1 MMGLDLFTRED
12 LKDIMEFRS
21 FPSLSFYLPARRVG
35 AETRQSATRLKNL
48 LKQADDLLRERGL
61 RPAQIRTLLEP
72 VADLV
77 ENAIFWEYRDNG
89 LALFLHAGGLR
100 SFQLPFAV
108 EESVFV
114 SDRFRIRPLIPLVNG
129 DGMFHLLSISLA
141 ESRLYDCTHRT
152 LAERQVPGLPASLK
166 EIQST
171 YDDERVYQHH
181 TSAAKTGGAAKG
193 FNPIKELDKARIEE
207 YLREVD
213 LAVGR
218 QIARDRAPL
227 VLACVDYLFPM
238 FRNVSK
244 YGPLMERHVS
254 GSPDTIKPERMLSE
268 AWEIVRPLF
277 EKSRTRAFAQWEAI
291 SGSGRVLEGI
301 LRILPAAAQG
311 RVETLFLVEGQTV
324 PGTYDPATER
334 VEAAQAE
341 EADESAD
348 DLYELAAAYVY
359 QHGGDVFLTTFSEM
373 PAGVNCAALLRY

>member
-1 MMGLDLFTRED
+1 MDLFTRED
-12 LKDIMEFRS
+12 LKDIMEFRA
-21 FPSLSFYLPARRVG
+21 FPSLSFYLPAHRAG
-35 AETRQSATRLKNL
+35 TETRQSATRLKNL
-48 LKQADDLLRERGL
+48 LKQAEDLLRERGL

-77 ENAIFWEYRDNG
+77 ENAIFWEYCDNG
-89 LALFLHAGGLR
+89 LALFLHTGGLR

-108 EESVFV
+108 EESVYV

-129 DGMFHLLSISLA
+129 DGVFHLLSVSLS
-141 ESRLYDCTHRT
+141 ESRLYDCTRRT
-152 LAERQVPGLPASLK
+152 LVEHQVPGLPASLK
-166 EIQST
+166 EILSA

-227 VLACVDYLFPM
+227 VLVCVDYLFPM
-238 FRNVSK
+238 FRSVSK

-254 GSPDTIKPERMLSE
+254 GSPDTLRPDRMLSE

-277 EKSRTRAFAQWEAI
+277 EKSRTRALVQWEAI
-291 SGSGRVLEGI
+291 SGTGRVLDGI
-301 LRILPAAAQG
+301 RRILPAAAQG
-311 RVETLFLVEGQTV
+311 RVETLFLVEGQTA
-324 PGTYDPATER
+324 PGTYDPVTGKVNPA
-334 VEAAQAE
+334 VGEAV
-341 EADESAD
+341 DESTD
-348 DLYELAAAYVY
+348 DLYELAAAYVFR
-359 QHGGDVFLTTFSEM
+359 HGGDVFLTSFAEM
-373 PAGVNCAALLRY
+373 PAGINCAALLRY